1 MMDKLLYRWTMLYFV
16 LLMAPAIVH
25 AEIVTREYKAT
36 FSQSTWT
43 NYSSKHACHLSQKIP
58 LYGEFIFSHRANNTM
73 TAGIWVNNPPQ
84 HEGYA
89 RLYSMP
95 AEWKPVTT
103 SLDLGRILISPSQR
117 PFSFKHQSARRL
129 MKELE
134 MGNSPT
140 IFYEDWL
147 DAMDDVK
154 ITVSPIGFR
163 DALQKHNICI
173 SQLDPMSIEEKT
185 KIVTVKSLTPAAT
198 NRDAMISDQRQQKN
212 SFSDLDGETTV
223 YFDTNIFNL
232 TRDARRTLNTL
243 VDYLDGNPD
252 YQVVVVTGHT
262 DNIGSDDDNI
272 ALGQRRADKVRDYL
286 VSKGV
291 KKEIIQ
297 TISEGEHSPIRANK
311 TAEGRAINRR
321 THVMPRS

>member
-1 MMDKLLYRWTMLYFV
+1 MDKFLYRWTMAYF
-16 LLMAPAIVH
+16 LLLLTPALVH
-25 AEIVTREYKAT
+25 AEIVTREYKAP
-36 FSQSTWT
+36 FSQSSWA

-58 LYGEFIFSHRANNTM
+58 FYGEFIFTHRANNTII
-73 TAGIWVNNPPQ
+73 AGVWVNNPPEN
-84 HEGYA
+84 EGYA

-95 AEWKPVTT
+95 PEWKPVRT

-117 PFSFKHQSARRL
+117 PFSFKHQAARRL

-134 MGNSPT
+134 LGNSPT

-173 SQLDPMSIEEKT
+173 GSLDPMSIEEKT
-185 KIVTVKSLTPAAT
+185 KVVTVKSSTPASK
-198 NRDAMISDQRQQKN
+198 DSMISGTQKLN
-212 SFSDLDGETTV
+212 TFSDTDGETTV

-232 TRDARRTLNTL
+232 TSDARRTLNTL
-243 VDYLDGNPD
+243 VDYLDNNPD
-252 YQVVVVTGHT
+252 YSVVVVTGHT
-262 DNIGSDDDNI
+262 DNIGPDDDNI
-272 ALGQRRADKVRDYL
+272 DLGQRRADKVRDYL

-291 KKEIIQ
+291 KKETIQ

-321 THVMPRS
+321 THVQPRS

>member
-1 MMDKLLYRWTMLYFV
+1 MMDKFLYRWTLAYFI
-16 LLMAPAIVH
+16 LLLTPAIVH
-25 AEIVTREYKAT
+25 AEIVTREYKAP

-73 TAGIWVNNPPQ
+73 NAGIWVNNPPQ

-95 AEWKPVTT
+95 AEWKPVKA

-117 PFSFKHQSARRL
+117 PFSFKHQIARRL

-134 MGNSPT
+134 MGNAPT

-163 DALQKHNICI
+163 DALQKHNTCI
-173 SQLDPMSIEEKT
+173 GNLDPMSIEEKT
-185 KIVTVKSLTPAAT
+185 KIVTVKSHTPAASDK
-198 NRDAMISDQRQQKN
+198 DAMISGQKQLN
-212 SFSDLDGETTV
+212 TFSDMDGETTV

-232 TRDARRTLNTL
+232 TRDAKKTLNTL
-243 VDYLDGNPD
+243 VDYLDNNPD
-252 YQVVVVTGHT
+252 YAVIVVTGHT
-262 DNIGSDDDNI
+262 DNIGSDDNNI
-272 ALGQRRADKVRDYL
+272 ELGQRRADKVRDYL

-291 KKEIIQ
+291 KKEIVQ
-297 TISEGEHSPIRANK
+297 TISEGEHSPIRTNK

-321 THVMPRS
+321 THVLPRS

>member
-1 MMDKLLYRWTMLYFV
+1 MDKFLYRWTMIYFV
-16 LLMAPAIVH
+16 LMLVPAIVH

-43 NYSSKHACHLSQKIP
+43 SYSSKYACHLSQKIP
-58 LYGEFIFSHRANNTM
+58 FYGEFIFTHRANNTM

-84 HEGYA
+84 TEGYA

-95 AEWKPVTT
+95 AEWKPITT

-117 PFSFKHQSARRL
+117 PFSFKHQASRRL

-163 DALQKHNICI
+163 DALQKHNICV
-173 SQLDPMSIEEKT
+173 SKLDPMTIEEKT
-185 KIVTVKSLTPAAT
+185 KIVTVKSLTPSSL
-198 NRDAMISDQRQQKN
+198 NKDPMISNKGLKN
-212 SFSDLDGETTV
+212 TFSDKDGETTV
-223 YFDTNIFNL
+223 YFDTDIFNL
-232 TRDARRTLNTL
+232 TNDARRTLNTL
-243 VDYLDGNPD
+243 VDYLDNNPD
-252 YQVVVVTGHT
+252 FSVVVVTGHT
-262 DNIGSDDDNI
+262 DNVGGDDYNI
-272 ALGQRRADKVRDYL
+272 DLGQKRADKVRDYL

-297 TISEGEHSPIRANK
+297 TISEGEHSPIRTNK
-311 TAEGRAINRR
+311 TAEGRSINRR
-321 THVMPRS
+321 THVQPRS